1 MRSFI
6 AKELRMPASGT
17 PAYFIF
23 KNYGPGGCRYLERW
37 QNYTNIDLE
46 LQWSLWGMFQLD
58 KIVHLRK
65 TLESKG
71 SQIGQGE

>member
-6 AKELRMPASGT
+6 TKGLRMPASGT

-23 KNYGPGGCRYLERW
+23 ENYGPGGFRYLERW